1 MFYFIPEMR
10 RGMVYHAPVHLADSW
25 AKVVT
30 TCRLHENSPEIT
42 VNRVGPELAQAKTT
56 SWKGEILVNHSAFQS
71 I

>member
-1 MFYFIPEMR
+1 MFYFIPEMG

-56 SWKGEILVNHSAFQS
+56 SWKGEYLVNHSAFQS
-71 I
+71 L